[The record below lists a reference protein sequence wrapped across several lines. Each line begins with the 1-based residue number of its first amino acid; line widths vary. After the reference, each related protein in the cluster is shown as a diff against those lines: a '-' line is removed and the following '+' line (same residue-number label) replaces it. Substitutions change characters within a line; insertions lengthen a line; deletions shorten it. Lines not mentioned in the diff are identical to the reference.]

1 MRYAV
6 LVMKERILE
15 ASPHVGTQ
23 LAVPGP
29 ADRLARAI
37 SIVGAPPV
45 LIVPLI
51 AFAAWYSEES
61 GPPIVRGA
69 LAFFAAT
76 ALIPCLFIYGM
87 FRTGRVSNPSLPKRS
102 ERLQPALF
110 AVVCSLAAYPVLQA
124 IGSAQVYVHLDAG
137 LLIQMVLLA
146 VVTIWWKISYHAA
159 GAAGLTLA
167 MLAWGGATPALPLA
181 MLALL
186 IGWARVRLDRH
197 TPAQVAAGWMSALPL
212 CWWIWPR

>member
-1 MRYAV
+1 MRA
-6 LVMKERILE
+6 RSTTLE
-15 ASPHVGTQ
+15 ANPPADVQ
-23 LAVPGP
+23 LVAQSS

-51 AFAAWYSEES
+51 AFAAWCSEES

-69 LAFFAAT
+69 LGLFAAT
-76 ALIPCLFIYGM
+76 ALVPCLFIYGLY
-87 FRTGRVSNPSLPKRS
+87 RSGRISNPGLPRRA

-110 AVVCSLAAYPVLQA
+110 GVLCALAAYPVLRS
-124 IGSAQVYVHLDAG
+124 IGAAQVFVQLDAG
-137 LLIQMVLLA
+137 LLLQMVFLA
-146 VVTIWWKISYHAA
+146 FVTIWWKISYHAA
-159 GAAGLTLA
+159 GSAGLA
-167 MLAWGGATPALPLA
+167 MVILAWGGMVAALPLA
-181 MLALL
+181 MLAVV

-212 CWWIWPR
+212 MWWIWPR

>member
-1 MRYAV
+1 MV
-6 LVMKERILE
+6 LR
-15 ASPHVGTQ
+15 
-23 LAVPGP
+23 GP
-29 ADRLARAI
+29 ADRLARAV

-69 LAFFAAT
+69 ITFFLAT
-76 ALIPCLFIYGM
+76 ALVPCLFIYGM
-87 FRTGRVSNPSLPKRS
+87 FRAGKVSNPGLPRRS
-102 ERLQPALF
+102 ERLQPAIF
-110 AVVCSLAAYPVLQA
+110 AVVCALAAYPVLRT
-124 IGSAQVYVHLDAG
+124 IGAAQVYVQLDAG
-137 LLIQMVLLA
+137 LLLQMVVLA
-146 VVTIWWKISYHAA
+146 IVTIWWKISYHAA

-167 MLAWGGATPALPLA
+167 MLA
-181 MLALL
+181 LL

-197 TPAQVAAGWMSALPL
+197 TPMQVAAGWMSALPL

>member
-1 MRYAV
+1 MR
-6 LVMKERILE
+6 
-15 ASPHVGTQ
+15 
-23 LAVPGP
+23 GP
-29 ADRLARAI
+29 AVRLARAV
-37 SIVGAPPV
+37 SIVGSPPV

-69 LAFFAAT
+69 LTFFAAM
-76 ALIPCLFIYGM
+76 ALVPCLFIYGM
-87 FRTGRVSNPSLPKRS
+87 YRAGYVSNPSLPRRT

-110 AVVCSLAAYPVLQA
+110 ALVCALAAYPILRA
-124 IGSAQVYVHLDAG
+124 IGAAQVFLELDAG
-137 LLIQMVLLA
+137 LLLQMVVLA

-159 GAAGLTLA
+159 GAAGLTLV
-167 MLAWGGATPALPLA
+167 LLTWGGTTAALPMA
-181 MLALL
+181 MLALV